1 MRAIAT
7 IVRVDTSHFRRPK
20 HTQNSSADLNI
31 GESLANISVAALLFE
46 RKSQSRNNLHQGNAP
61 LKEESQM
68 RGQA

>member
-1 MRAIAT
+1 MRDIAM

-46 RKSQSRNNLHQGNAP
+46 RKS
-61 LKEESQM
+61 
-68 RGQA
+68 

>member
-46 RKSQSRNNLHQGNAP
+46 CKS
-61 LKEESQM
+61 
-68 RGQA
+68 